1 MSSTIRAYLLILL
14 ALLAVTGAVFT
25 ASHAQRTTAD
35 TSFQRTEATNGVLTA
50 QLVMDSALH
59 SYLES
64 GGATDLDAFGR
75 AQREFDLEM
84 IRAHVA
90 AGDNGE
96 QQGLLEDQ
104 ELISEDWQAIAE
116 RQIFARQNP
125 AADGVSDE
133 EDAPLLTRFRA
144 SNDELREV
152 VSAEREAGLARAERL
167 SITLI
172 VLVAVGCG
180 ALGYW
185 TVVRYSRQR
194 RRRAENARKFRGLQ
208 DEFTETLQVMRDER
222 EAQRLVRHHLER
234 SIDSS
239 SVVVMNRNNS
249 DNRLEAATE
258 IPETSVLSGR
268 LIDANPES
276 CLAVRLTHEHDEREG
291 ADSLMTCELCGKSA
305 NSTCVPSLV
314 GGEVIG
320 SVLVSTEEPL
330 EDDARER
337 VRQTVN
343 QAAPVLA
350 NLRSLA
356 IAESRASTDELTGLP
371 NKRACDD
378 NLRRM
383 VAHAARTI
391 TPLAAVLFDLD
402 RFKQINDRFGHGVGD
417 DALAAVGAAVAG
429 RIRTSDFA
437 GRYGGEEFLL
447 LLPDTDAEGAQR
459 LAEEI
464 RVSIAALHIPKLDRR
479 MTASFG
485 VSIHPDH
492 ALDADTLVRVAD
504 RALYAAKGAGRNQVC
519 MADASDAADAAE
531 AAEAQ
536 GAAQNGKPDDKK
548 GAAQN
553 GKPDVAEGA
562 GQNGKPNVAEQRAER

>member
-1 MSSTIRAYLLILL
+1 MSSTIRAYLLIIL

-25 ASHAQRTTAD
+25 ASHAQRTAAE
-35 TSFQRTEATNGVLTA
+35 TSFDRTEATNGVLTA
-50 QLVMDSALH
+50 QLEMDSALH
-59 SYLES
+59 AYLES
-64 GGATDLDAFGR
+64 GGTTDLDAFDR
-75 AQREFDLEM
+75 AKRQFDIQM

-116 RQIFARQNP
+116 RQIFVRQNP
-125 AADGVSDE
+125 AADAVNDE

-144 SNDELREV
+144 SNGELREV
-152 VSAEREAGLARAERL
+152 VSAERKAGLANAERL

-172 VLVAVGCG
+172 VLVAVGFG

-194 RRRAENARKFRGLQ
+194 RRRAESSREYRRLQ
-208 DEFTETLQVMRDER
+208 DEFTGTLQVMRDER

-276 CLAVRLTHEHDEREG
+276 CLAVRLTHEHDERED
-291 ADSLMTCELCGKSA
+291 ADSLMSCDLCGKA
-305 NSTCVPSLV
+305 GNSTCVPSLV

-330 EDDARER
+330 EGDARDR

-356 IAESRASTDELTGLP
+356 IAESRAATDELTGLP

-383 VAHAARTI
+383 IAHAARTMV
-391 TPLAAVLFDLD
+391 PMAAVLFDLD

-417 DALAAVGAAVAG
+417 DALAAVGETVAA
-429 RIRTSDFA
+429 RIRASDFA

-447 LLPDTDAEGAQR
+447 LLPNTDAEGALR
-459 LAEEI
+459 LAEEV
-464 RVSIAALHIPKLDRR
+464 RTSIAALHIPKLDRR
-479 MTASFG
+479 VTASFG
-485 VSIHPDH
+485 VAMHPEH
-492 ALDADTLVRVAD
+492 ALDAETLVRVAD

-519 MADASDAADAAE
+519 VANAADAAG
-531 AAEAQ
+531 ADDAE
-536 GAAQNGKPDDKK
+536 GAAQNGKPTE
-548 GAAQN
+548 APRSAEN
-553 GKPDVAEGA
+553 GKLDVVG
-562 GQNGKPNVAEQRAER
+562 QRADR